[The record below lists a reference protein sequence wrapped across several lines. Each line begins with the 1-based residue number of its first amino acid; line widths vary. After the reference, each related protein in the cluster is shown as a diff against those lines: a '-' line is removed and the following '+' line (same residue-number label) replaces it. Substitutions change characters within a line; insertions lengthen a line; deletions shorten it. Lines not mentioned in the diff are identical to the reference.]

1 MIRLYEYN
9 YNEIKHPF
17 FLREMI
23 LVIVE
28 SASKAKTIQGYLN
41 RSSTLKDAQLEDFQV
56 VASLGHVMDLPM
68 KTMGVHLTTWVPEY
82 TINETRKAIVEKLLQ
97 MGTKASRIYLAAD
110 PDREGEA
117 IADHL
122 ATLFQR
128 AKIPKD
134 KLVRVAF
141 NEITEEALVE
151 AILNP
156 RALNRDLIEA
166 QETRRILDRV
176 VGYESSPLLWRR
188 FSTTQLSAGR
198 VQSAALKMIVERYVA
213 FTEHTYQHYWTLEGR
228 FRLPSGGGGGGGGKK
243 KTDDMEL
250 TARSIEPKEWGTE
263 EAVMDELKTLTKKFQ
278 WTIEL
283 QQKTGHRR
291 PPAPLTTSSMQQEA
305 ATKHGLPIAMTMQ
318 LAQELYEK
326 GHITY
331 MRTDSTALSKG
342 AQTKILSWITETYGK
357 EMTQGRIYKTKVAN
371 AQEAHEA
378 IRPTD
383 VTVRSADLEKM
394 TPGHRKLYD
403 LIWRRAVASQMKEAT
418 LIIIEYRITGTR
430 AKDTHL
436 YVFQGSD
443 EVITELGYLSVLQ
456 PELKVVPEKL
466 HELERLMSFGGNVEP
481 LSFVFNGNVTRPEPL
496 FMEPSLVKLLE
507 KKGIGRPSTYAPT
520 LKKLL
525 SKGYV
530 YKGAAPA
537 HVDTVSHHRADWENG
552 GWKKTQDEESLTVGG
567 KETTALVPSSLGI
580 RVIEYLNDILEKVV
594 DSEFTAQ
601 MEKKLDEISRG
612 EYSKKEMLDKFYKAF
627 HQDIENAQAVQ
638 KEYAARAKAEA
649 TGIPEDKETK
659 TELVPSNVLKPFET
673 LGANVVQTRYGPALY
688 VLKTKRFVSVTPLL
702 QWRKKTLDEL
712 NQTDVRF
719 LMRLP
724 LTVEGT
730 EMEIHLGRYGLY
742 VKKNGESMKLSRE
755 CWDDIYKNTWTPE
768 LIQQHAV
775 ALSSTSSATKGARGA
790 PYSSRSSGGR
800 GGRGRRSE

>member
-1 MIRLYEYN
+1 MKNDRR
-9 YNEIKHPF
+9 IKQNKNKADLVF
-17 FLREMI
+17 KREMI

-41 RSSTLKDAQLEDFQV
+41 RSSALKEAGLEEFQV

-82 TINETRKAIVEKLLQ
+82 TVNESRKAIVDKLLQ

-122 ATLFQR
+122 ATLFLR
-128 AKIPKD
+128 AKVPKD
-134 KLVRVAF
+134 KLARVAF

-156 RALNRDLIEA
+156 RALDRDLIEA

-198 VQSAALKMIVERYVA
+198 VQSAALKMIVDRYNA
-213 FTEHTYQHYWTLEGR
+213 FTNHTYQHYWALEGR
-228 FRLPSGGGGGGGGKK
+228 FRLPSGKQ
-243 KTDDMEL
+243 KTADMEL
-250 TARSIEPKEWGTE
+250 TARAIEPKEWDTE
-263 EAVMDELKTLTKKFQ
+263 DAVANELKTLTKKFQ

-305 ATKHGLPIAMTMQ
+305 ATKHGLPISMTMQ

-342 AQTKILSWITETYGK
+342 AQSKILSWITETYGK

-383 VTVRSADLEKM
+383 VTVRSTDLDKM

-403 LIWRRAVASQMKEAT
+403 LIWRRTVASQMKDAT
-418 LIIIEYRITGTR
+418 VMTIEYRITGRR
-430 AKDTHL
+430 AKDTKV

-443 EVITELGYLSVLQ
+443 EVITDLGYIAVLQ
-456 PELKVVPEKL
+456 PDTKVEPAKIK
-466 HELERLMSFGGNVEP
+466 ELERLMSYGGSVEP
-481 LSFVFNGNVTRPEPL
+481 MSFVFNGNITRPDPL

-520 LKKLL
+520 LKKLF

-537 HVDTVSHHRADWENG
+537 HVDTVTHHRVDWQNG
-552 GWKKTQDEESLTVGG
+552 AWTKSQTEESLTVGG
-567 KETTALVPSSLGI
+567 KETSALVPSSLGI
-580 RVIEYLNDILEKVV
+580 RVIEYLDEILEKVV
-594 DSEFTAQ
+594 DAEFTAQ

-612 EYSKKEMLDKFYKAF
+612 EYSKKDMLDKFYNAF

-638 KEYAARAKAEA
+638 KEYAARPKTGEPKAEA
-649 TGIPEDKETK
+649 
-659 TELVPSNVLKPFET
+659 ELAPTNILKPFES

-688 VLKTKRFVSVTPLL
+688 VLKAKRFISITPLL

-712 NQTDVRF
+712 NQSDVRF

-724 LTVEGT
+724 LTVDGT
-730 EMEIHLGRYGLY
+730 AMEIHMGRYGLY
-742 VKKNGESMKLSRE
+742 IKNNGESMKLGRA
-755 CWDDIYKNTWTPE
+755 CWDDIYKNSWTPA

-775 ALSSTSSATKGARGA
+775 ALATTTGKSSW
-790 PYSSRSSGGR
+790 
-800 GGRGRRSE
+800 RGRRRGTGGTQ